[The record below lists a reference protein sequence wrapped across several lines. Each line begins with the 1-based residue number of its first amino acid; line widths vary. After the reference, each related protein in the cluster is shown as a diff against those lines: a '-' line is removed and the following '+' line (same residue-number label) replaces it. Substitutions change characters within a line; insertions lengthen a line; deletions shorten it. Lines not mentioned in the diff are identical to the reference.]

1 MPTVDV
7 EENIKQIR
15 SNIEKMTQEVF
26 RLQGML
32 QTFEGFK
39 KGGLK
44 TIDLPNDP
52 NQEPVEKPVENTYA
66 SASGSDIMAS
76 MMANPSLM
84 AMAAATMNNINS
96 SGKVPNQAPSDEELE
111 SIQEKPE

>member
-1 MPTVDV
+1 MPVVDV
-7 EENIKQIR
+7 EENIKKLR
-15 SNIEKMTQEVF
+15 MNIENLTQEVF

-52 NQEPVEKPVENTYA
+52 TQEV
-66 SASGSDIMAS
+66 
-76 MMANPSLM
+76 
-84 AMAAATMNNINS
+84 
-96 SGKVPNQAPSDEELE
+96 EELE

>member
-1 MPTVDV
+1 MPVV
-7 EENIKQIR
+7 HIEENIQQLKTQ
-15 SNIEKMTQEVF
+15 IEKMTQEVF

-39 KGGLK
+39 TGGLK

-52 NQEPVEKPVENTYA
+52 NQPPVEEPV
-66 SASGSDIMAS
+66 
-76 MMANPSLM
+76 
-84 AMAAATMNNINS
+84 
-96 SGKVPNQAPSDEELE
+96 EELE

>member
-1 MPTVDV
+1 MPVVDV
-7 EENIKQIR
+7 EDNIKKLR
-15 SNIEKMTQEVF
+15 MNIEQLTQDLF

-32 QTFEGFK
+32 QTFEEFK

-52 NQEPVEKPVENTYA
+52 NQPPET
-66 SASGSDIMAS
+66 
-76 MMANPSLM
+76 
-84 AMAAATMNNINS
+84 
-96 SGKVPNQAPSDEELE
+96 EELE

>member
-7 EENIKQIR
+7 EENIKKLR
-15 SNIEKMTQEVF
+15 MNIEQLTQEVF

-44 TIDLPNDP
+44 TIDLPQDP
-52 NQEPVEKPVENTYA
+52 TEQ
-66 SASGSDIMAS
+66 
-76 MMANPSLM
+76 
-84 AMAAATMNNINS
+84 
-96 SGKVPNQAPSDEELE
+96 DE
-111 SIQEKPE
+111 STQEKPE

>member
-7 EENIKQIR
+7 EENIKKLR
-15 SNIEKMTQEVF
+15 VNIEQLTQEVF

-44 TIDLPNDP
+44 TIDLPQDP
-52 NQEPVEKPVENTYA
+52 AEQEDST
-66 SASGSDIMAS
+66 
-76 MMANPSLM
+76 
-84 AMAAATMNNINS
+84 
-96 SGKVPNQAPSDEELE
+96 
-111 SIQEKPE
+111 QEKPE

>member
-1 MPTVDV
+1 MPVVDV
-7 EENIKQIR
+7 EENINKLR
-15 SNIEKMTQEVF
+15 MNIDKLTQDIF

-52 NQEPVEKPVENTYA
+52 TQDV
-66 SASGSDIMAS
+66 
-76 MMANPSLM
+76 
-84 AMAAATMNNINS
+84 
-96 SGKVPNQAPSDEELE
+96 EELE